1 MAERIDERWVG
12 KESRVERGE
21 LLWLMVRDRF
31 AGSMSMS
38 LKHRGD
44 LVVRQ
49 VRPQGNKE
57 LGKTKSALAKGFKG
71 NLWCTCSMSVFV
83 FIHQLVTSPLCFVY
97 YSLLLL

>member
-12 KESRVERGE
+12 KEWRVEQGE

-31 AGSMSMS
+31 AGSMSF
-38 LKHRGD
+38 KHRGD

-49 VRPQGNKE
+49 VRSQGNKE
-57 LGKTKSALAKGFKG
+57 LGKTKLALAKGFKG
-71 NLWCTCSMSVFV
+71 NLRCTCSMSVFV

-97 YSLLLL
+97 YSLVLL